1 MQTFVMP
8 IVRRAL
14 KGEMAGFVGGENMN
28 HDGVGEDELGPIL
41 DALDLSDTE
50 LQVFARALG
59 VPDMNNK
66 PFLLEQVRR
75 LRASAL
81 KEFVDWMIGKTRY
94 SSVSESDMH
103 RVIEVFLRVRE
114 EAPSVDQLVSEL
126 TIPAGRATSL
136 LARMRYGEGRALT
149 ELALRSSAA
158 KLRGQ
163 LSAVQAESD
172 NRKSVWVDG
181 DIITHIREVA
191 MKIMKAPR
199 ADHNKRGKFQGA
211 QLPDITSYGRE
222 GGLVKTTTKMWDYI
236 IITLDSG
243 AKEVV

>member
-28 HDGVGEDELGPIL
+28 HDGVGEDELGLIL
-41 DALDLSDTE
+41 DALDLSDNE
-50 LQVFARALG
+50 RDVFALALG
-59 VPDMNNK
+59 GPSK
-66 PFLLEQVRR
+66 PLLLEQVRR

-114 EAPSVDQLVSEL
+114 QAPSVDQLVSEL

-149 ELALRSSAA
+149 ELALRSSAR

-211 QLPDITSYGRE
+211 QFPDITSYGRE
-222 GGLVKTTTKMWDYI
+222 GGLVKTTTKMWNYI
-236 IITLDSG
+236 IDTLDSG

>member
-1 MQTFVMP
+1 
-8 IVRRAL
+8 
-14 KGEMAGFVGGENMN
+14 MN

-41 DALDLSDTE
+41 DALNLSANE
-50 LQVFARALG
+50 LEVFARALG
-59 VPDMNNK
+59 VPDMNSK
-66 PFLLEQVRR
+66 PLLAQVRR

-114 EAPSVDQLVSEL
+114 EAPSVDKLVSEL

-149 ELALRSSAA
+149 KLALRSSAA
-158 KLRGQ
+158 KLKDQ
-163 LSAVQAESD
+163 LPTVQAESD
-172 NRKSVWVDG
+172 DRKSVWVDG

-191 MKIMKAPR
+191 LKIMLAPR
-199 ADHNKRGKFQGA
+199 ADHDKKGKFEGA
-211 QLPDITSYGRE
+211 QFPDISSYGRA
-222 GGLVKTTTKMWDYI
+222 GGLVKTTTKMWYYI
-236 IITLDSG
+236 IDTLDSG
-243 AKEVV
+243 AKEGV